1 MLIRKKNLERL
12 GKTPTELARILG
24 KSVSYWRDLMRD
36 PNKAFGEKIAR
47 YIEQEYPLPRLWL
60 DQSHDEADPI
70 PPAGEENRTTD
81 PMQPPAQAA
90 AMAHPVSQ
98 LVTQTVPSIT
108 WEQIKMSVGK
118 DGLPPVFRV
127 QMVDNAMAPR
137 AGAGAWVQ
145 FSSTESARPGDG
157 VLVRDAL
164 GNPYF
169 RQYRAGR
176 PGCWEAHADN
186 SAFAPLDSE
195 RDGLEV
201 LAVLTAVEARWG

>member
-1 MLIRKKNLERL
+1 MHSSLQRLIDCAIEATRGTARPVVTLSDLADRL
-12 GKTPTELARILG
+12 AESPQTINNWRTRG
-24 KSVSYWRDLMRD
+24 VSQSGAL
-36 PNKAFGEKIAR
+36 KAESAFGCSPMFIREGAGV
-47 YIEQEYPLPRLWL
+47 
-60 DQSHDEADPI
+60 AFGATPI
-70 PPAGEENRTTD
+70 QA
-81 PMQPPAQAA
+81 PAQSL
-90 AMAHPVSQ
+90 MAQPVSLQ
-98 LVTQTVPSIT
+98 AVQTVPSIT

-145 FSSTESARPGDG
+145 FSSTETARPGDG

-186 SAFAPLDSE
+186 SAFASLDSE

-201 LAVLTAVEARWG
+201 LAVLMAVEARWG